1 MAACYASFLMSAVD
15 QAVSRIALAVLDDDR
30 PYDLFDVLE
39 IVGEVARV
47 RSPFLFEIGEEL
59 AVRIERDGQ
68 VYEAHARVR
77 AHVGPADMRITE
89 LELSDQTAPRR
100 MVTG

>member
-1 MAACYASFLMSAVD
+1 V
-15 QAVSRIALAVLDDDR
+15 IVLDDGK

-39 IVGEVARV
+39 IVDNIARV

-59 AVRIERDGQ
+59 SVRIERDGH
-68 VYEAHARVR
+68 VHEAQATVR
-77 AHVGPADMRITE
+77 AHVGPAEMRITE
-89 LELSDQTAPRR
+89 LELSEQTPPRR

>member
-1 MAACYASFLMSAVD
+1 MLRVVSSMG
-15 QAVSRIALAVLDDDR
+15 QATMAVLDGGK

-59 AVRIERDGQ
+59 DVRISQNGSTYD
-68 VYEAHARVR
+68 AHAKVR
-77 AHVGPADMRITE
+77 AHVGPAEMRITE
-89 LELSDQTAPRR
+89 LELSKVER
-100 MVTG
+100 

>member
-1 MAACYASFLMSAVD
+1 M
-15 QAVSRIALAVLDDDR
+15 AVLDDGKT
-30 PYDLFDVLE
+30 YDLFDVLE
-39 IVGEVARV
+39 IVDDVARV

-59 AVRIERDGQ
+59 AIRVEREGQ
-68 VYEAHARVR
+68 VFEAQARVR
-77 AHVGPADMRITE
+77 AHVGPPEMRITE

>member
-1 MAACYASFLMSAVD
+1 MG
-15 QAVSRIALAVLDDDR
+15 QAPGSPAKLAVLDGGK

-59 AVRIERDGQ
+59 EVRVEQNGT

-89 LELSDQTAPRR
+89 LELSK
-100 MVTG
+100 VNG